1 MIEITSGTGEHSRRA
16 EWATMLWVLGARWLV
31 AVVLAFLSMQP
42 LASEPQAQA
51 RKATQYNTAAEAVES
66 HRARLEQAEAAR
78 ESWAEPRYAPW
89 HLETHGGR
97 RSLVA
102 ARLGAAPGAA
112 PSLFIGPSASAGSAD
127 LAATNSANMPNASM
141 RLGLELQYGGW
152 LVDINFLIAFNSTNA
167 SEAYNCNDRAARCL
181 PEEVCM
187 LYFWPTRLTAE
198 ETKTGT
204 QRCTRALR
212 LGTHQNTSGT
222 HQEHIRNTL
231 GTRVY

>member
-1 MIEITSGTGEHSRRA
+1 
-16 EWATMLWVLGARWLV
+16 MLWVSNTLSGWLV

-42 LASEPQAQA
+42 LASDSEPQAQA
-51 RKATQYNTAAEAVES
+51 RKATQYKTAAEAVQS
-66 HRARLEQAEAAR
+66 HRARLEQSEEIKDAVIPM

-97 RSLVA
+97 RSLAA

-112 PSLFIGPSASAGSAD
+112 PSLFIGPSASSGSAD
-127 LAATNSANMPNASM
+127 LAATNSANMPNASI

-181 PEEVCM
+181 PEEVSAC
-187 LYFWPTRLTAE
+187 L
-198 ETKTGT
+198 
-204 QRCTRALR
+204 
-212 LGTHQNTSGT
+212 
-222 HQEHIRNTL
+222 
-231 GTRVY
+231 